1 MSKGNPSA
9 RLSKPSMFFLLEDDG
24 LQHDVAQVRIG
35 AELSLLM
42 GAQDEMYL
50 HTVAGDGKFLGS
62 IPTDEAR
69 FLASGCFDY
78 GHHLR
83 FVVSDKGSHDG
94 RRWVQVGVIPEDGSD
109 LEKQFTVA
117 RDRVRVRAMH
127 EIRRIAEGRVLP
139 NKDFV
144 LGNGGGSHE

>member
-1 MSKGNPSA
+1 
-9 RLSKPSMFFLLEDDG
+9 MFFLLKDDG
-24 LQHDVAQVRIG
+24 LEHDVAQVRTG
-35 AELSLLM
+35 AELVLLM

-50 HTVAGDGKFLGS
+50 HTAGVDGRFLGS

-69 FLASGCFDY
+69 FLANGCFDF
-78 GHHLR
+78 GHGLR
-83 FVVSDKGSHDG
+83 FAVVAKGSHDG
-94 RRWVQVGVIPEDGSD
+94 ARWVKVGVIPEDGSD
-109 LEKQFTVA
+109 LEKQFTVV
-117 RDRVRVRAMH
+117 RDNVRVRAMH